1 MTKILLVEDDD
12 NLRVTVDEWLTFEE
26 FTVESAANGLDGYEL
41 FLKSPFDLIILDCEM
56 PGLDGIDLCQRIRAR
71 KAEVPVI
78 FLTGKSDLAD
88 KELGFG
94 AGANDYLTKPFHMKE
109 LSLRVKALLRK
120 PAVVEPSVLKVGRL
134 VLNPATHQATCDG
147 AALHLT
153 KIEFGLLEELMR
165 NPGKLYTSASL
176 LEKFWVNAAERS
188 PESLRTCLK
197 KLREKIDVEGQPS
210 LIKNIHGVGY
220 KLEASD

>member
-1 MTKILLVEDDD
+1 MTSILLVEDDD
-12 NLRVTVDEWLTFEE
+12 NLRVTVDEWLSFEE
-26 FTVESAANGLDGYEL
+26 YTVHSAANGLDGYEL
-41 FLKSPFDLIILDCEM
+41 FLKNSFDLIILDCEM
-56 PGLDGIDLCQRIRAR
+56 PGLDGVDLCQRIRAKR
-71 KAEVPVI
+71 QDVPVI

-120 PAVVEPSVLKVGRL
+120 PAPVQASILKAGQL
-134 VLNPATHQATCDG
+134 VLNPDSHQVTRNG
-147 AALHLT
+147 APVHLT
-153 KIEFGLLEELMR
+153 KIEFGILEEFMR
-165 NPGKLYTSASL
+165 NPGKLFTSQTL

-197 KLREKIDVEGQPS
+197 KLREKIDSEGQPS

-220 KLEASD
+220 KFEAE